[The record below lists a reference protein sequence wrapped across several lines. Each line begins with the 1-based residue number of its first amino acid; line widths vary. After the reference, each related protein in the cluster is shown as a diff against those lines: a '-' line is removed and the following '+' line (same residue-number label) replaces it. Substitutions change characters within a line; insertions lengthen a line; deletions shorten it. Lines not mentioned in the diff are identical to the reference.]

1 MLNQDDKNA
10 LIELERSYGW
20 IVLQKLANDRI
31 DEINRSTLAIEWF
44 DPENK
49 ETQIKLKESNL
60 KILAIKEVL
69 NLVKINTLGV
79 ARPKV

>member
-1 MLNQDDKNA
+1 MLSKEEKTA
-10 LIELERSYGW
+10 LEALEKSYW
-20 IVLQKLANDRI
+20 WDVLKKLANDRI
-31 DEINRSTLAIEWF
+31 DEINRTTIWTDWF

-49 ETQIKLKESNL
+49 ETQSKLKESNL

-79 ARPKV
+79 SRPKV

>member
-1 MLNQDDKNA
+1 MLNKDDKNA

>member
-69 NLVKINTLGV
+69 NLVKINTLWV

>member
-31 DEINRSTLAIEWF
+31 DEINRSTLAIE
-44 DPENK
+44 
-49 ETQIKLKESNL
+49 
-60 KILAIKEVL
+60 
-69 NLVKINTLGV
+69 
-79 ARPKV
+79 

>member
-69 NLVKINTLGV
+69 NLVKTNTLWV